1 MSLQSS
7 LIHYFSVISISYK
20 KGHPSLV
27 KKPKQ
32 LEKLLINSV
41 LAKLLFRFTRANHM
55 NRLPSDITLSNEIE
69 LRIRLFEIDIM
80 SASRK
85 SEVRKLNETLQ
96 LRNFQIEMWFFRKG
110 AS

>member
-1 MSLQSS
+1 
-7 LIHYFSVISISYK
+7 
-20 KGHPSLV
+20 
-27 KKPKQ
+27 
-32 LEKLLINSV
+32 
-41 LAKLLFRFTRANHM
+41 M

-80 SASRK
+80 SASGK

-96 LRNFQIEMWFFRKG
+96 LKHFQIEMWFFRKG